1 MQVDTAVH
9 GRLWHK
15 LNHLKNKS
23 VEVFEFFFSPVVENS
38 KTFRMQETL
47 QSSPAAFRKK

>member
-1 MQVDTAVH
+1 MQVDSAVH

-15 LNHLKNKS
+15 LNHFKNNF
-23 VEVFEFFFSPVVENS
+23 VEVFEFFFSPDVENS
-38 KTFRMQETL
+38 KTFRLQETL